1 MIGDM
6 LSDAVQKGYS
16 PDDIKK
22 KVVETLEPYF
32 THVDALNKYAYNSQI
47 LSAFEFFL
55 RYENENEFF
64 QGIGEV
70 IECYKKANKDYN
82 KESWNIILSTYS
94 TMVEDENKMCSI
106 RNSKLNLQEKDV
118 YEKMVQIFQRI
129 GSVLE
134 VSTKHIMQELYAL
147 ICLQHK
153 GSVDY
158 EKIRKQDLGVII
170 NNILDKGMMKSV
182 LLVQPGEMKLSDWRN
197 IAYHHMYALDDDGNI
212 VCSYGKNNINSMKIS
227 MQELGKY
234 LYKIVMASNI
244 LNIAR
249 CIFVF
254 DFIDDIPKDY
264 QLEKASFRQVIK
276 KEQFRISLLSQGF
289 ELGNINLDENKIE
302 VDIHDLYLDKDLNER
317 ILHCAQLLIN
327 VWSIW
332 QRKLV
337 YINYFARNRERI
349 CCVYADG
356 KICEAISERMKKNIC
371 VDVYLGR
378 EFKIRYF

>member
-1 MIGDM
+1 
-6 LSDAVQKGYS
+6 
-16 PDDIKK
+16 
-22 KVVETLEPYF
+22 
-32 THVDALNKYAYNSQI
+32 
-47 LSAFEFFL
+47 
-55 RYENENEFF
+55 
-64 QGIGEV
+64 
-70 IECYKKANKDYN
+70 
-82 KESWNIILSTYS
+82 
-94 TMVEDENKMCSI
+94 
-106 RNSKLNLQEKDV
+106 
-118 YEKMVQIFQRI
+118 
-129 GSVLE
+129 
-134 VSTKHIMQELYAL
+134 
-147 ICLQHK
+147 
-153 GSVDY
+153 
-158 EKIRKQDLGVII
+158 
-170 NNILDKGMMKSV
+170 
-182 LLVQPGEMKLSDWRN
+182 
-197 IAYHHMYALDDDGNI
+197 
-212 VCSYGKNNINSMKIS
+212 

-264 QLEKASFRQVIK
+264 QLEKASFRPVIK